1 MRLKWTEEEIKK
13 YVESQNH
20 KFIGIIYFKGL
31 NSKILIQCEH
41 GHIFKVTFKN
51 FKGNK
56 SCKPTRCPVCFGMKQ
71 PTIDDIKNK
80 LNNFG
85 FILLSKKY
93 KNSHEKLK
101 IQCLNGHITYRSWDN
116 INSSNKLTC
125 TKCEGGKYSI
135 NLKSIETFLKTYN
148 YKLLTYNYIN
158 SSQKLKIQCDKGHT
172 FYKSWHKLQTGQ
184 KCPFCNISKG
194 EEKIMTYF
202 KDSNVKYIY
211 NAPYFDDLLSDL
223 GYPLRPDF
231 ILPNER
237 IWIEYDGEFHYKDF
251 YHDGSFER
259 LQEHDRRKNE
269 YAKKNNWKLIR
280 IPYWEF
286 DNIEEILKNINS

>member
-1 MRLKWTEEEIKK
+1 
-13 YVESQNH
+13 
-20 KFIGIIYFKGL
+20 
-31 NSKILIQCEH
+31 
-41 GHIFKVTFKN
+41 
-51 FKGNK
+51 
-56 SCKPTRCPVCFGMKQ
+56 MKQ
-71 PTIDDIKNK
+71 PTIDDIKSK

-85 FILLSKKY
+85 LILLSKEY

-101 IQCLNGHITYRSWDN
+101 IQC
-116 INSSNKLTC
+116 
-125 TKCEGGKYSI
+125 
-135 NLKSIETFLKTYN
+135 
-148 YKLLTYNYIN
+148 
-158 SSQKLKIQCDKGHT
+158 DKGHI
-172 FYKSWHKLQTGQ
+172 FNKSWSKLRVGQ

-202 KDSNVKYIY
+202 KDNNVKYIY
-211 NAPYFDDLLSDL
+211 NEPYFKDLLSDL

-237 IWIEYDGEFHYKDF
+237 IWIEYDGEFHYEDF

-269 YAKKNNWKLIR
+269 YAKKHNWKLIR

-286 DNIEEILKNINS
+286 DNIEDILKNINS